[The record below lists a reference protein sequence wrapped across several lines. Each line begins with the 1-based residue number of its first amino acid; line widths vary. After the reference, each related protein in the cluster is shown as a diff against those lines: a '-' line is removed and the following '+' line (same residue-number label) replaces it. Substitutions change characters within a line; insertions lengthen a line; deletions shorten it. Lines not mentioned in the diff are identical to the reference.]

1 MPIPQERRNV
11 PAINKSDLLLEM
23 PQKEQSFIQCV
34 CVCIYIYIYIYIYI
48 LPNTVLGGRDKG
60 RKKGLVSAWNSKFQ
74 GRQKYIKSLT
84 TKRRVCGNSRAR

>member
-34 CVCIYIYIYIYIYI
+34 CVYIYIYIHIYIYIYIYIH
-48 LPNTVLGGRDKG
+48 
-60 RKKGLVSAWNSKFQ
+60 SANHSAV
-74 GRQKYIKSLT
+74 R
-84 TKRRVCGNSRAR
+84 